1 MSAIYYLGFLGQP
14 ADHVEAKLRKT
25 LGRMVGEFALTLGVE
40 VGLSGAA
47 FTPKPGMAAAALYFG
62 FPGAKDTPEL
72 TRLVRQEVPII
83 PVVSGLTQFGVET
96 PPGLRHLN
104 GLDLDSQD
112 EDYTGLAA
120 ALLECVGLL
129 PRRRRVFVSYRRTE
143 SRMAA
148 VQLFEELSARKFD
161 VFLDTHDVLAGKKF
175 QEELWHRLSDSDVVV
190 MLHTPD
196 YFTSSWTAQEFFRA
210 LGKRISILRVE
221 WPATM
226 VAPKVAM
233 ATATAMKL
241 AAHDLTMTGE
251 LSSDALTA
259 ICSQVES
266 VRSKSI
272 AIRQSY
278 LAGWI
283 KSEVEA
289 IQGVV
294 EGVGPHRSTV
304 IRLSGGT
311 KVLAFTSLG
320 IPTAECL
327 HQAAINSEDGVNGA
341 HALVYDTKGCPP
353 RVLEHLKWLG
363 AHIPVVRCI
372 AAHELNWVLPD
383 WEAPTQ

>member
-1 MSAIYYLGFLGQP
+1 MSAIYNLGFLGQP
-14 ADHVEAKLRKT
+14 ADQVEAKLRET
-25 LGRMVGEFALTLGVE
+25 LGRMVGEFGLTLGVE
-40 VGLSGAA
+40 VGLSGAEFA
-47 FTPKPGMAAAALYFG
+47 PKLGMAAAALHFG

-72 TRLVRQEVPII
+72 NRLVRQEVPII
-83 PVVSGLTQFGVET
+83 PVVSGLTEFSVET
-96 PPGLRHLN
+96 PPALRHLN
-104 GLDLDSQD
+104 GLDLASQD
-112 EDYTGLAA
+112 KDYTGLAA

-143 SRMAA
+143 SRLAA

-196 YFTSSWTAQEFFRA
+196 YFNSSWTAQEFFRA

-221 WPATM
+221 WPSMT
-226 VAPKVAM
+226 VAPKVATAA
-233 ATATAMKL
+233 ATTIKL
-241 AAHDLTMTGE
+241 AAHDLTKTGE
-251 LSSDALTA
+251 LSPDALTA
-259 ICSQVES
+259 ICSQVEA
-266 VRSKSI
+266 VRSTSI
-272 AIRQSY
+272 AARQAY
-278 LAGWI
+278 LTGCI

-294 EGVGPHRSTV
+294 EGSGPYRSTV

-320 IPTAECL
+320 VPTAECL
-327 HQAAINSEDGVNGA
+327 HEAAINSGDGVDGA

-353 RVLEHLKWLG
+353 RVLKHLEWLG
-363 AHIPVVRCI
+363 GHVRVVRCI
-372 AAHELNWVLPD
+372 PAHELNWVLPD
-383 WEAPTQ
+383 WEAPTP